1 MNHKSF
7 ITNCPSLSNIVSVLT
22 AFGAVTKKVCVIAK
36 TAPQASKPINMNGLD
51 LSLIPSPKITA
62 KRISY
67 TPMIFDAV

>member
-1 MNHKSF
+1 
-7 ITNCPSLSNIVSVLT
+7 VLT